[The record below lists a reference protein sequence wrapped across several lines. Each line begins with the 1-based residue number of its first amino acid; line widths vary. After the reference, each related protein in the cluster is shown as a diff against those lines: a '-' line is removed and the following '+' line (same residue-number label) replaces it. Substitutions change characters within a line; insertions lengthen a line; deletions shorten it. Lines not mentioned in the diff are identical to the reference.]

1 MFGAGLALGQDSRS
15 TKEHRVAQEKSK
27 KHARAKKEHKKKKE
41 KTTQPEDNYNLLVFW
56 MSNRWNRPGI
66 GPIHGAQPY

>member
-1 MFGAGLALGQDSRS
+1 MTTVYRRLLAITALTTLMFGAGLALGQDSRS

-41 KTTQPEDNYNLLVFW
+41 KTTQPEDNYNLL
-56 MSNRWNRPGI
+56 GI
-66 GPIHGAQPY
+66 YG

>member
-1 MFGAGLALGQDSRS
+1 MTTVYRRLLAITALTTLMFGAGLARGQDSRS

-41 KTTQPEDNYNLLVFW
+41 KTTQPEDNYNLL
-56 MSNRWNRPGI
+56 GI
-66 GPIHGAQPY
+66 YG